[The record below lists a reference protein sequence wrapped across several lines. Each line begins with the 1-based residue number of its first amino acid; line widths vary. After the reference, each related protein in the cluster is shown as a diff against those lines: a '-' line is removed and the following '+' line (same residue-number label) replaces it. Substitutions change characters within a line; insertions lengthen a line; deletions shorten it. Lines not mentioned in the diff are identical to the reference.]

1 MIFHHKVE
9 KKLQLK
15 SFELYR
21 TTHKQLLR
29 SLMIILL
36 SNSNTLKNSNSK
48 YQYTIQKKTIL

>member
-36 SNSNTLKNSNSK
+36 SNSNTSKNSNSK
-48 YQYTIQKKTIL
+48 YQYIIQKKTIL